1 MKSINVKRIAA
12 VVAGAALLGAGLA
25 FAGPITFQSIP
36 IINNSGQPQVQV
48 VLGSGAKPSD
58 GIAAAN
64 IAAAIANL
72 AYASVPVTASVN
84 MTQAK
89 AVLHPVVT
97 SSNYVLSNQQVFLNE
112 SSSAY
117 VSGTYTFQAL
127 IGSVINRAIRLGVPQ
142 YSKSLQSGASTQYAY
157 PETTSTDTSP
167 AASPYTGVGV
177 PTSVAVTPANNGGGV
192 SFTSFTANSED
203 NILRVSNSQLPALL
217 SNYGTYGENEYLWLT
232 GFPVFNQE
240 SNVSAFQLLDAGGA
254 YQVSFTKPIP
264 IHVSGTTTNTI
275 NTAAFQLLGQNWTII
290 NATMPTGT
298 VSSTATLTGG
308 KLEVAS
314 SLTNKT
320 TLYVGQNVSSGPFTV
335 RLMDLGQ
342 PNGNAVSAAAFN
354 IYYNGA
360 LTNVTSIYPNSTP
373 QIFNVSGHKLYV
385 SVSSTFAGLYAYEKY
400 AKVKLY
406 SNVFNF
412 TSGQKFNKT
421 LSPGWTVD
429 LLWTNASSSSGLP
442 NELQGIEIYNTSP
455 VALSQGQSFSF
466 LTNPAVYKITFV
478 GPTLSSGNYDPISV
492 TSSYNTETYQNLGTG
507 GSSAVDGEQI
517 KNLTEPSQVMT
528 VSSSISNAFSY
539 LGNVNNTATYVLTP
553 YELNVQAN
561 SPSNTPSEITL
572 SAASGAPGN
581 FNLSKFLTQNPLTV
595 TVKGYTY
602 GTAPSSSQTSTSYTF
617 GSTYTANTTVS
628 LSDAFYNVTSIK
640 LTEAIPFINVQVTGG
655 KNATPIAELESL
667 GPGLLY
673 TRASHTMGLSTALP
687 DVLYNQQNGL
697 PTSDF
702 VFTSNAAPVGTTQ
715 FSLGTY
721 SLSEVAVSGT
731 SVNDSLGF
739 AIVNST
745 SAPNGGSALFDL
757 NYSSSGFSG
766 NNMTYTP
773 TTLNSGNSAIKVGTG
788 FMTERGSK
796 VASIGARSLTVDM
809 AKGYDTLEFAVG
821 PYNVTAVSKHFKTFG
836 PYGIGQA
843 TNIPNVSIANV
854 TAKIS
859 VSNAAY
865 SISGISNLTAIPSV
879 STAEQEVSLQ
889 NITHPGTSTALVVLD
904 SQANPSSSLILVG
917 SGYVN
922 TLSASLQ
929 KSYNISI
936 TPQAGPIAQAY
947 GNKILV
953 AGYYANQTTAAANTF
968 IQDLYAKASS

>member
-97 SSNYVLSNQQVFLNE
+97 SSSYVLSNQQVYLNE

-142 YSKSLQSGASTQYAY
+142 YSKYLQSGASTQYAY
-157 PETTSTDTSP
+157 PESTSTDTSP

-177 PTSVAVTPANNGGGV
+177 PTSVAVTPSNNGGGV
-192 SFTSFTANSED
+192 SFTSFTANSQD

-217 SNYGTYGENEYLWLT
+217 SNYGTYGESEYLWLT

-254 YQVSFTKPIP
+254 YQASFTKPIP
-264 IHVSGTTTNTI
+264 IHVSGTTTNAI

-290 NATMPTGT
+290 NATEPTGT

-314 SLTNKT
+314 SLSNTT

-342 PNGNAVSAAAFN
+342 PNSNGVSPGAFN

-360 LTNVTSIYPNSTP
+360 LTNVTSIFPNATP
-373 QIFNVSGHKLYV
+373 QIYNVSGHKLYV

-492 TSSYNTETYQNLGTG
+492 TSSYNTETYQNLGAG
-507 GSSAVDGEQI
+507 GSSAVAGEQI

-561 SPSNTPSEITL
+561 SPSNTVSTITL
-572 SAASGAPGN
+572 SKTSGAPTN
-581 FNLSKFLTQNPLTV
+581 FNLGKFLTQNPLTV

-602 GTAPSSSQTSTSYTF
+602 SGTAPSSSQTSTSYTF
-617 GSTYTANTTVS
+617 GSTYTAGNSES

-640 LTEAIPFINVQVTGG
+640 LTEAVPFITVQVTGG
-655 KNATPIAELESL
+655 TGTNIANLESL
-667 GPGLLY
+667 TPGLLY

-702 VFTSNAAPVGTTQ
+702 VFTSNAVNDGTTQ

-773 TTLNSGNSAIKVGTG
+773 TPYGSNAAIKVGTG
-788 FMTERGSK
+788 FITERGSK

-809 AKGYDTLEFAVG
+809 AKGYDTLEFSVG
-821 PYNVTAVSKHFKTFG
+821 PYNKTAVSTHFKTFG

-865 SISGISNLTAIPSV
+865 AISGISNLTATPSV

-936 TPQAGPIAQAY
+936 TPSTGPIAQAY